1 MTAVGLAAALTV
13 GSITAPPADAV
24 TSEQLL
30 FLEVRPGSAWAA
42 EQVLTHHTWHHAC
55 PVMTPTTPIAQ
66 SRAGR
71 SQQSREIAAL
81 HFHGRARLEQGL
93 HSQAFLCYTA
103 GMARCG

>member
-55 PVMTPTTPIAQ
+55 PVMTPTAPIAQ
-66 SRAGR
+66 SRAT
-71 SQQSREIAAL
+71 A
-81 HFHGRARLEQGL
+81 EQGDR
-93 HSQAFLCYTA
+93 SIAFSWSSKAGTRTA
-103 GMARCG
+103 